1 MKLDVR
7 NEIPVVFYN
16 GSNYCYHFIIKE
28 LANEFEEKFECL
40 EEDCNCFLEPESVK
54 DNSVKYKY
62 LSCNKKISNNID
74 EELKKR
80 YKNTFKFFN
89 NDINKSILFLREGVY
104 H

>member
-1 MKLDVR
+1 MIVQNLWQLQYQIFLAIFK
-7 NEIPVVFYN
+7 
-16 GSNYCYHFIIKE
+16 IKC
-28 LANEFEEKFECL
+28 K
-40 EEDCNCFLEPESVK
+40 DCNCFLEPESVK